1 MKKSNTTGPPSEM
14 SSKRSTTYSDLLE
27 RQRNLIQQHGVSH
40 DMVNNSD
47 KIVGEHTGF
56 IRMRGLS
63 FTTVTKKQDVYDFFE
78 KNEPVLDSILNLFD
92 VSW

>member
-47 KIVGEHTGF
+47 KLVGEHTAF
-56 IRMRGLS
+56 ICNRGLS
-63 FTTVTKKQDVYDFFE
+63 FTVTKQEIYDFF
-78 KNEPVLDSILNLFD
+78 
-92 VSW
+92 